1 MSWCSV
7 DLGRSKGRGREEG
20 FSDTSILCCSCWGA
34 GGGGR
39 GRCPWSFWM
48 LLLSSLPSHSRSAG
62 STGVSTGSLNGAFLC
77 GYFLEG
83 NWSSSLPDKHFY
95 LLRDLSGLLTSFGY
109 CFVFFL
115 LIFNDIQKMD
125 FIVTFYIYI

>member
-1 MSWCSV
+1 
-7 DLGRSKGRGREEG
+7 
-20 FSDTSILCCSCWGA
+20 
-34 GGGGR
+34 
-39 GRCPWSFWM
+39 M
-48 LLLSSLPSHSRSAG
+48 LLLSSLPSHSRSAR
-62 STGVSTGSLNGAFLC
+62 STGVSGSLNGAFLC

-109 CFVFFL
+109 FFVFFL

-125 FIVTFYIYI
+125 FIVTFYICI